1 MLINPPRLHSV
12 MAQASVILP
21 TYNRATTLPR
31 AIDSV
36 LAQTFSDFELII
48 VDDASTDATP
58 QVVSRYDDPRIEFLR
73 HETNRG
79 APAARNTGIEA
90 SEGEYVFLLDSD
102 DAWAA
107 SKMAK
112 QIDYLESHSH
122 NMVAVYCDFTDVETT
137 LTDKIKRFVRSLSN
151 TPDHVHEGQDRII
164 EDILLLRFHLG
175 GSSTLLVRRAAVEA
189 VNGFDERFP
198 RHQDWEFLIRV
209 LHHGTLG
216 YVAEPLV
223 KKYETGAPNADTYR
237 DAKELLL
244 DTFDDDIARLGMSRD
259 AVLAAHYHA
268 LAKRYFR
275 EGRFST
281 GMTYLKHSRCTFGEL
296 PPILFSV
303 VQGLLH
309 KGSRLT
315 PIGDT

>member
-1 MLINPPRLHSV
+1 

-21 TYNRATTLPR
+21 TYNRAATLPR

-36 LAQTFSDFELII
+36 LAQSFSDFELII

-58 QVVSRYDDPRIEFLR
+58 KVVSRYDDPRIKFLR

-90 SEGEYVFLLDSD
+90 SEGEYIFFLDSD
-102 DAWAA
+102 DTWTA

-112 QIDYLESHSH
+112 QIDYLEAHSDG
-122 NMVAVYCDFTDVETT
+122 MVAVYCDFTNVETT
-137 LTDKIKRFVRSLSN
+137 PADRIKGFVRSLSD
-151 TPDHVHEGQDRII
+151 TTDSVHEGQERII
-164 EDILLLRFHLG
+164 ERILLLRFRLG
-175 GSSTLLVRRAAVEA
+175 GSSTLLVRRSVVEA
-189 VNGFDERFP
+189 VDGFDERFP

-209 LHHGTLG
+209 LRHGTLG
-216 YVAEPLV
+216 YVDEPLV
-223 KKYETGAPNADTYR
+223 EKYETGAPNADTYR

-244 DTFDDDIARLGMSRD
+244 DTFDDDIARLGISRD

-275 EGRFST
+275 ESQFST
-281 GMTYLKHSRCTFGEL
+281 GVTFLKHPRCTFDEL
-296 PPILFSV
+296 PSILFSV
-303 VQGLLH
+303 AQGLVRR
-309 KGSRLT
+309 GSQIH
-315 PIGDT
+315 PIEES